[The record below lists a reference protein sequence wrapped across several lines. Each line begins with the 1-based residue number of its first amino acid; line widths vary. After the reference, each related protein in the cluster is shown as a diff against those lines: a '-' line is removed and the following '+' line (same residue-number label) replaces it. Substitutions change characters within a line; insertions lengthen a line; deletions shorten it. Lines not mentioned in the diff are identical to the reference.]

1 MKLRIHETRDMD
13 LDTIEKM
20 LFQADKQANFH
31 PESSWI
37 LNSTD
42 GEITNYNQDENSLSK
57 KYKDLSVKWIGR
69 EAVIMWL
76 VSNQVIFE
84 IITFKL
90 LEEELEAIDHS
101 NYDED
106 SSSEQVLLN

>member
-42 GEITNYNQDENSLSK
+42 GEITNHNQDENSLSK

-90 LEEELEAIDHS
+90 LEEEIEAIGDLDQLGGLDQEHILT
-101 NYDED
+101 N
-106 SSSEQVLLN
+106 

>member
-1 MKLRIHETRDMD
+1 MKLRIHETKDMD

-31 PESSWI
+31 PDSSWI
-37 LNSTD
+37 LNSSD
-42 GEITNYNQDENSLSK
+42 GEINNYNQDENSLSK

-69 EAVIMWL
+69 ESVIMWL